1 MRNGI
6 NNNFGSKGKNL
17 ILLNHFALLI
27 IIIFVF
33 CISITEERH
42 RNIIN
47 FSSEINLIITGNGK
61 QSLLNSSFTFQPSQ
75 VLVEG
80 NLRDDCKIFCELEK
94 DENNIKLIFNNIV
107 PTTHSMF
114 NGLDNIKEIDLSSF
128 DFSNVKSMANMFSE
142 CENLEKIHFGNIN
155 T

>member
-6 NNNFGSKGKNL
+6 NNNFGLKGKNL

-27 IIIFVF
+27 IIIFIF

-47 FSSEINLIITGNGK
+47 FSSEINLIIIGNGK

-80 NLRDDCKIFCELEK
+80 NLRDDF
-94 DENNIKLIFNNIV
+94 
-107 PTTHSMF
+107 
-114 NGLDNIKEIDLSSF
+114 
-128 DFSNVKSMANMFSE
+128 
-142 CENLEKIHFGNIN
+142 
-155 T
+155 

>member
-42 RNIIN
+42 RNIIKILSKN
-47 FSSEINLIITGNGK
+47 KTYKNITIKINEINKDKIIFL
-61 QSLLNSSFTFQPSQ
+61 Q
-75 VLVEG
+75 
-80 NLRDDCKIFCELEK
+80 
-94 DENNIKLIFNNIV
+94 KLI
-107 PTTHSMF
+107 
-114 NGLDNIKEIDLSSF
+114 
-128 DFSNVKSMANMFSE
+128 
-142 CENLEKIHFGNIN
+142 
-155 T
+155 